1 MTERA
6 TRIDGEILNLDG
18 GLFTT
23 LPRHEIP
30 LSSYGLGAKVIE
42 PAVDDYATTQVM
54 RRVKLDSLAPMA
66 LTAPEIERVS
76 DLPAAP
82 RRAAPW
88 TFLAGVAAGVA
99 MILGGGLVSRARHAG
114 APESA
119 TAALAATPIEAAAAE
134 MREAPIAT
142 PAPAPVEATP
152 AEPARVP
159 VVAKA
164 APAPQQAAP
173 VKAAAPRAPVVA
185 APAAEPVATADLP
198 SALAELPPP
207 PRAPEV
213 QISRSAVAVAIADAG
228 LRAGACKDGEIAS
241 MSMPVSVTF
250 MPSGR
255 ASRATVNGG
264 PFAGTPAGSCVAQ
277 ALRAASV
284 PPFDG
289 EPVTVSTTLHLR

>member
-30 LSSYGLGAKVIE
+30 LSSYRLDAKVIE

-99 MILGGGLVSRARHAG
+99 MILGAGLVSRAKPAG

-119 TAALAATPIEAAAAE
+119 TAALAATPIEAAVAE
-134 MREAPIAT
+134 VREAPIAT
-142 PAPAPVEATP
+142 PVEATP
-152 AEPARVP
+152 PEPAREP

-164 APAPQQAAP
+164 APAPQQGAP

-185 APAAEPVATADLP
+185 AHTAEPVATADLP
-198 SALAELPPP
+198 NVLPELPPP

-289 EPVTVSTTLHLR
+289 EPVTVSTTLRLR